1 MSYQQS
7 ILEQLEE
14 LYNSVPTAF
23 VFENAVYQTTEWSST
38 KKGKTYVIKSDGQ
51 SDVPNGYHDIEEG
64 QTYYVGKCGD
74 HVIAVL
80 TDKVKPLFTKPS
92 ENALQWAA
100 ANICHALDINPFHD
114 SSMDD
119 DDYGYYE

>member
-7 ILEQLEE
+7 ILEE
-14 LYNSVPTAF
+14 LKDLYSSVPTAF

-38 KKGKTYVIKSDGQ
+38 KKGKTYVMKPGSQ
-51 SDVPNGYHDIEEG
+51 SDVPDGYHDIEEG
-64 QTYYVGKCGD
+64 QTYYVGTCGD

-92 ENALQWAA
+92 ENALQSTAQ
-100 ANICHALDINPFHD
+100 NICYALDVNPNHD